1 MSAKRTRKTSKP
13 TSAAALTPE
22 PTEGQSAVGAELEK
36 IFDAIF
42 EYVRER
48 DEAKARALAAR
59 PKAEIIP
66 FHKARH

>member
-13 TSAAALTPE
+13 PNAAALAPE
-22 PTEGQSAVGAELEK
+22 PAEDKSVVGAELEK

-42 EYVRER
+42 EYVHER
-48 DEAKARALAAR
+48 DKAKARALAAR

-66 FHKARH
+66 FPKARH